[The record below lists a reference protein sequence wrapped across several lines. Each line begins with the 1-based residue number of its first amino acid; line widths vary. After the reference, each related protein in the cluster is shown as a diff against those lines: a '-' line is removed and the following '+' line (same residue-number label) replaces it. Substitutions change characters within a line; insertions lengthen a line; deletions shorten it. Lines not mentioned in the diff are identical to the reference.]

1 MTDFR
6 HGKDTELWLAAA
18 DVSGYFNALDLSAD
32 VDTADTTV
40 FKANWKTALTGAAGL
55 ATVGDG
61 ARLMSALTTVYAE
74 SSPVGGAVGFS
85 WSVFCDGE
93 VGFGVVLHPLVAVTG
108 DANGTTHTGPVG
120 GSTTG
125 AIAHLHVTSVS
136 AGDDITVT
144 LEDSANGSDWLAISG
159 GAFANLAVAGS
170 ERLVISG
177 TIRRYTRAVWN
188 VTGTDVS
195 IVFGVALA
203 RT

>member
-1 MTDFR
+1 M
-6 HGKDTELWLAAA
+6 
-18 DVSGYFNALDLSAD
+18 
-32 VDTADTTV
+32 
-40 FKANWKTALTGAAGL
+40 
-55 ATVGDG
+55 
-61 ARLMSALTTVYAE
+61 
-74 SSPVGGAVGFS
+74 
-85 WSVFCDGE
+85 
-93 VGFGVVLHPLVAVTG
+93 
-108 DANGTTHTGPVG
+108 
-120 GSTTG
+120 
-125 AIAHLHVTSVS
+125 
-136 AGDDITVT
+136 T